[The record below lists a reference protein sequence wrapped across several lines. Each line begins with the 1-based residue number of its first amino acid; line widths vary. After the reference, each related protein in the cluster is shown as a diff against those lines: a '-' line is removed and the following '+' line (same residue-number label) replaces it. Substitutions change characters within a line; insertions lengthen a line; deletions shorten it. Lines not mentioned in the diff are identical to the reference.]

1 MSVDFATQGAS
12 KRFRHLALAAAIV
25 LATVPDAAVHAQS
38 PAAATPSAFEPP
50 PDKQYDWIQLTS
62 DEWLKGE
69 LKGLYA
75 YSLEFDSDKL
85 DLQVF
90 DWEDVK
96 SIRTA
101 HAQAVRY
108 TGPGGDADLRTAY
121 GVLTMQGE
129 RATIGTGPAAIELS
143 RAQIVNIA
151 PGSTH
156 ELDYWSGHLMLGGNV
171 RSGNSSGV
179 DGSFGAKLQ
188 RRRAESRLV
197 AEYQANYSSAE
208 GVQTSNNQRLNSY
221 FDSFLT
227 SRLYWRA
234 VYAEYFSDKFQNIDG
249 QLSAGTGI
257 GYELIRNPKTEWD
270 AGTGL
275 GVLRKRYVS
284 VPAGVDALET
294 SPALLL
300 STRLDTDLTPSLEYL
315 FDLRMMFVNER
326 AGSYIQHLSTTLSSD
341 ITHNLDLDLTLQ
353 WDRVA
358 KPQPRSDGTVPDKDD
373 FRLIVSIDYEF

>member
-1 MSVDFATQGAS
+1 MSVHFATRGAS
-12 KRFRHLALAAAIV
+12 MRFRLLALAAAIV
-25 LATVPDAAVHAQS
+25 VAAAPEAPVHAQPS
-38 PAAATPSAFEPP
+38 PAVRAGAFEPP

-75 YSLEFDSDKL
+75 YSFEFDSDKL

-108 TGPGGDADLRTAY
+108 AGPGGNADLRTAY
-121 GVLTMQGE
+121 GVLMMEGE
-129 RATIGTGPAAIELS
+129 RVTIGTGPTAIVIS

-151 PGSTH
+151 PGSKH
-156 ELDYWSGHLMLGGNV
+156 ELDHWTGHLMLGGNV
-171 RSGNSSGV
+171 RSGNSSGA

-188 RRRAESRLV
+188 RRRAESRFL

-257 GYELIRNPKTEWD
+257 GYDLIRNPKTEWD
-270 AGTGL
+270 VGTGL

-284 VPAGVDALET
+284 VPAGVDPQET
-294 SPALLL
+294 SPTLQL
-300 STRLDTDLTPSLEYL
+300 STHLDTDLTPSLEYL

-341 ITHNLDLDLTLQ
+341 LTHNLDLDLTLQ

-373 FRLIVSIDYEF
+373 FRLIVSVDYEF

>member
-1 MSVDFATQGAS
+1 MSVHFATRGAS
-12 KRFRHLALAAAIV
+12 MRFRFLALAAAIV
-25 LATVPDAAVHAQS
+25 VAAAPEAAVHAQS
-38 PAAATPSAFEPP
+38 PPAAAAGAFVPP

-108 TGPGGDADLRTAY
+108 TGPGGNADLRTAY
-121 GVLTMQGE
+121 GVLTMEGD
-129 RATIGTGPAAIELS
+129 RATIGTGPAALEIS

-151 PGSTH
+151 PGSTR
-156 ELDYWSGHLMLGGNV
+156 ELDYWTGHLMLGGNV

-179 DGSFGAKLQ
+179 DASIGVKLQ
-188 RRRAESRLV
+188 RRRAESRFL

-227 SRLYWRA
+227 SRSYWRA
-234 VYAEYFSDKFQNIDG
+234 VYAEYFSDKFQNIDS
-249 QLSAGTGI
+249 QVSLGTGI

-270 AGTGL
+270 AGVGL
-275 GVLRKRYVS
+275 GALRKRYVS
-284 VPAGVDALET
+284 VPAGVDSQET
-294 SPALLL
+294 SPTLQL
-300 STRLDTDLTPSLEYL
+300 STHLDTDLTSSLEYV
-315 FDLRMMFVNER
+315 FDLRMLFVNER

-341 ITHNLDLDLTLQ
+341 LTHNLDLDLTLQ

-358 KPQPRSDGTVPDKDD
+358 KPQPRSDGTVPEKDD

>member
-1 MSVDFATQGAS
+1 MSVHLATRGAS
-12 KRFRHLALAAAIV
+12 MRSRLLVLSAAIV
-25 LATVPDAAVHAQS
+25 LAAAPDAAVHAQS
-38 PAAATPSAFEPP
+38 PQAAAAGAFVPP
-50 PDKQYDWIQLTS
+50 PDTQYDWIQLTS

-85 DLQVF
+85 DLRVF

-108 TGPGGDADLRTAY
+108 TGPGGNADLRTAY
-121 GVLTMQGE
+121 GVLTMAGE
-129 RATIGTGPAAIELS
+129 RATIGTGPAAIEIS

-156 ELDYWSGHLMLGGNV
+156 ELDYWSGHFMLGGNV
-171 RSGNSSGV
+171 RSGNSSGADV
-179 DGSFGAKLQ
+179 SFGAKLQ
-188 RRRAESRLV
+188 RRRAESRFV

-208 GVQTSNNQRLNSY
+208 GVQTNNNQRLNSY

-227 SRLYWRA
+227 AHTYWRLM
-234 VYAEYFSDKFQNIDG
+234 YAEYFRDTFQNISG
-249 QLSAGTGI
+249 QLSAGTAMGHD
-257 GYELIRNPKTEWD
+257 LIHNPKTEWD
-270 AGTGL
+270 VGAGL

-284 VPAGVDALET
+284 VPAGVDPQET

-300 STRLDTDLTPSLEYL
+300 STHLDTDLTSSLEYL
-315 FDLRMMFVNER
+315 FDLRMLFVNER

-341 ITHNLDLDLTLQ
+341 LTHNLDLDLTLQ

-358 KPQPRSDGTVPDKDD
+358 KPQPRSDGSVPDKDD